1 MLWRILIVIGILA
14 ILVGGAAWISDGM
27 HIYSKDHDEVVT
39 MVKDDLFGTTHRE
52 VAYVPAFKFGLLPLD
67 KTVAAT
73 PACYGFVLGVSV
85 VLIAFGWWKIR
96 RKV

>member
-1 MLWRILIVIGILA
+1 MIWRILIVIGILA
-14 ILVGGAAWISDGM
+14 ILVGGAAWINDGM
-27 HIYSKDHDEVVT
+27 QIYSKDRNEVIT
-39 MVKDDLFGTTHRE
+39 MVKDDLFGTRSETS
-52 VAYVPAFKFGLLPLD
+52 YVPAFKFGLLPLD